1 LARIAAVS
9 ICGEKPLTFIIPL
22 LSVLALAAC
31 AAPPSAKAPGS
42 APSDSASYTQPLDTI
57 SPPPGAAHAKPAA
70 PSLTDLARGPQRFEG
85 LEGKTVL
92 AALGDPNF
100 RRRDKP
106 AEVWQYYGP
115 GCILDL
121 FLYDDAPGISPTA
134 AGKPVEGMEA
144 DGTVA
149 HAELRGREGRPAEV
163 ACLSRLITQRHA
175 PVS

>member
-1 LARIAAVS
+1 LARIAAVPTW
-9 ICGEKPLTFIIPL
+9 GQKPLTFVIPL
-22 LSVLALAAC
+22 LSVIALAAC
-31 AAPPSAKAPGS
+31 GAPPSQSKIATSAPG
-42 APSDSASYTQPLDTI
+42 DSAATASQN
-57 SPPPGAAHAKPAA
+57 SGAASPTRPHAP
-70 PSLTDLARGPQRFEG
+70 PTLTDLARGPQRFEG
-85 LEGKTVL
+85 LEGKDVL

-121 FLYDDAPGISPTA
+121 FLYDDKPTA
-134 AGKPVEGMEA
+134 SPVAGKPTEGMEP

-149 HAELRGREGRPAEV
+149 HAELRGREGRPAEA

>member
-1 LARIAAVS
+1 MS
-9 ICGEKPLTFIIPL
+9 IFGEKPLTFIIPL

-42 APSDSASYTQPLDTI
+42 AMVEPDGLAQPQDTI
-57 SPPPGAAHAKPAA
+57 SPPSPGTAHASPAA

-121 FLYDDAPGISPTA
+121 FLYDDKPGVSPTA
-134 AGKPVEGMEA
+134 AGKPVEGMEP
-144 DGTVA
+144 DGKVA
-149 HAELRGREGRPAEV
+149 YAELRGREGRPAEP

>member
-1 LARIAAVS
+1 MPIW
-9 ICGEKPLTFIIPL
+9 GQKPLTFIIPL
-22 LSVLALAAC
+22 LSVFALAAC
-31 AAPPSAKAPGS
+31 GVPPAQPKVATGIPSEAVITTPQDMAIAVPPKPHAAP
-42 APSDSASYTQPLDTI
+42 TLNE
-57 SPPPGAAHAKPAA
+57 
-70 PSLTDLARGPQRFEG
+70 LARGPQRFEG
-85 LEGKTVL
+85 LEGREVL

-121 FLYDDAPGISPTA
+121 FLYDDTPSGASPI
-134 AGKPVEGMEA
+134 AGKSTDAQAP

-163 ACLSRLITQRHA
+163 ACLSRLITQRHP